1 MCMDFLEKIC
11 VLMIERYLFE
21 YLFVLLEYLGTLLV
35 EIDVGVV
42 D

>member
-1 MCMDFLEKIC
+1 
-11 VLMIERYLFE
+11 MIERYLFE